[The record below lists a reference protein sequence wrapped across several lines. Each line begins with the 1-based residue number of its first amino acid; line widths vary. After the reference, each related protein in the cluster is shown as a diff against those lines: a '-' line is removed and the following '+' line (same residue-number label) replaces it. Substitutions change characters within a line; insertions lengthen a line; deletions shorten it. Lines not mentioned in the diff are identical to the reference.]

1 MCEWIQN
8 ISVFQIKCL
17 VCVNKSGAEDVSV
30 CVCIDMVTG
39 FVCLPSLPRCAIVL
53 MTHIT
58 VSCDCVSSQLAVDT
72 SPGIPLSLRVYVL
85 HISRRDGEM

>member
-8 ISVFQIKCL
+8 ISVFQIICL
-17 VCVNKSGAEDVSV
+17 VRVNKSGAEDVSV
-30 CVCIDMVTG
+30 CVCIDVVTG